1 MEKIVYAYD
10 SSSYEY
16 TGSIALQESPLEPG
30 VYVGVDFTTDKKPV
44 FGGGEWPVY
53 DPAQDI
59 WLILPDHRGIIL
71 YSKVDGSLHVIS
83 QLGAWPDDLV
93 MWPRPNVNC
102 VWSDEAGDWVEVE
115 ASIPDVPNVPVTV
128 KAYGYNPNTLHYLGD
143 EFGVFTLQASPLE
156 PGKLVE
162 MAYTTLNRPLI
173 GKDQWAV
180 YDEAADDWLIVPDYR
195 GQVFYAK
202 DSGARVEIN
211 ELGALPDAL
220 TSTARPSSAHDWS
233 EEAGGWVENSERAQ
247 ALENERLT
255 ALQNEAVEAVRSALQ
270 AAIDLRFAQVQQ
282 DVGTAFDTEDRF
294 LRYCG
299 YPNAFR
305 EAAERYGA
313 WTADVWDKA
322 NKYKA
327 QVLAGQVPMLSPQ
340 QAVEMMP
347 AYPGA

>member
-10 SSSYEY
+10 SANGEY
-16 TGSIALQESPLEPG
+16 TGSITLQESPLEPG

-44 FGGGEWPVY
+44 FGDGYWPVFDSVLDDWMVY
-53 DPAQDI
+53 
-59 WLILPDHRGIIL
+59 PDFRGQFFW
-71 YSKVDGSLHVIS
+71 SKADGSLRIIQ
-83 QLGAWPDDLV
+83 QLGAVPDGLTDKPYPLV
-93 MWPRPNVNC
+93 TS
-102 VWSDEAGDWVEVE
+102 VWRDDIDNWVEVE
-115 ASIPDVPNVPVTV
+115 DSIPDTPIVPSTV
-128 KAYGYNPNTLHYLGD
+128 KAYAYNPNTLHYLGD
-143 EFGVFTLQASPLE
+143 EFGVFTLQTSPLE
-156 PGKLVE
+156 PGKLIE
-162 MAYTTLNRPLI
+162 MAYTTLKRPQI

-180 YDEAADDWLIVPDYR
+180 YDAAADDWLIVPDFR

-202 DSGARVEIN
+202 DSGARVEIS
-211 ELGALPDAL
+211 ELGALPDTL
-220 TSTARPSSAHDWS
+220 TATARPSPAHDWS
-233 EEAGGWVENSERAQ
+233 DEAGGWVKNSERAQ

-255 ALQNEAVEAVRSALQ
+255 ALQNEAVEAVWSALQ
-270 AAIDLRFAQVQQ
+270 AAIDVRFAQVQQ
-282 DVGTAFDTEDRF
+282 KVGTAFDTEDRF

-327 QVLAGQVPMLSPQ
+327 QVLAGQAPMLSPQ